1 MSFNNEINKLLLKY
15 FDSSFSDYRYLNIG
29 GRAVYIEGQTG
40 LVEFD
45 EKTITF
51 KVKKQILAVVGTNLV
66 IAEFD
71 NSTAVVTG
79 NIESV
84 VVK

>member
-29 GRAVYIEGQTG
+29 GRAVYIEGQTE

-51 KVKKQILAVVGTNLV
+51 KVKKQILSVVGTNLV

>member
-15 FDSSFSDYRYLNIG
+15 FDSSFSDYRYFNIG

-51 KVKKQILAVVGTNLV
+51 KVKKQILSVVGKNLV

>member
-40 LVEFD
+40 LIEFD

-51 KVKKQILAVVGTNLV
+51 KVKKQILSVVGTNLV

>member
-15 FDSSFSDYRYLNIG
+15 FDSSFSDYRYFNIG
-29 GRAVYIEGQTG
+29 GHAVYIEGQTG

-51 KVKKQILAVVGTNLV
+51 KVKKQILSVVGTNLV

>member
-51 KVKKQILAVVGTNLV
+51 KVKKQILSVVGTNLV
-66 IAEFD
+66 IAEFV